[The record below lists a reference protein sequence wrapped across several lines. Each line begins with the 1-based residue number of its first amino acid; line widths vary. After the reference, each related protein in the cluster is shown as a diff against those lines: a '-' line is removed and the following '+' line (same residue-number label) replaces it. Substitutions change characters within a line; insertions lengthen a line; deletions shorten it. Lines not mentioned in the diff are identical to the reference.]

1 MPVLAVRKHIAPRAE
16 PLREPLIPGDPL
28 ESYYYVHFFST
39 TVNDLEISA
48 CLDRKFWHK
57 CFHSPSQES
66 MCIRH
71 SVIALGATHWLYRAQ
86 GCETASVQSFA
97 LGHYNQAISELIRYT
112 HAGAGSGTHIS
123 TILTCCFLFVLVEC
137 LRGDFSEAIRHLE
150 SGCRLIVDNAPGYFS
165 SNIHIKELAAMFH
178 AISSQLSLF
187 SESRLFPDLIDFVAP
202 MKKYENFTGRLRDLD
217 EAEDTLN
224 SFDDIL
230 THMSWDM
237 EKHECGR
244 GWEALRQ
251 QVQCWNI
258 EFQRIAFELSG
269 NSHDMRR
276 IANLKIQ
283 HKLWELLMDGE
294 PPDGDCDDSTEEE
307 MDPAECNL
315 ILDEIEWL
323 WSSSPQPHFG
333 LKTDL
338 STAIYQLYVF
348 CKDDA
353 VRRRIIRILRS
364 HQRREI
370 AWDSLE
376 LAKFLEADMMR
387 RDKGLQ
393 TEEWPDI
400 GPSTSD
406 GALLVFKPV
415 R

>member
-1 MPVLAVRKHIAPRAE
+1 MLAAKQQIAPRAQ
-16 PLREPLIPGDPL
+16 LREPLVLGDPL
-28 ESYYYVHFFST
+28 DACYYVYFFSN
-39 TVNDLEISA
+39 TVSDLEISA

-57 CFHSPSQES
+57 SFHSPSQES

-71 SVIALGATHWLYRAQ
+71 LVIALGATHWLYGAH
-86 GCETASVQSFA
+86 GCETASVQSIQGFA

-112 HAGAGSGTHIS
+112 NAGAASGGHIP
-123 TILTCCFLFVLVEC
+123 TILTCCFLVVLMES

-150 SGCRLIVDNAPGYFS
+150 SGCRLIVSHAPGSFA
-165 SNIHIKELAAMFH
+165 SNIHTKELAAMFH

-187 SESRLFPDLIDFVAP
+187 SETRLFPDLTEFMAP

-230 THMSWDM
+230 SHISWDM
-237 EKHECGR
+237 EDRECGKE
-244 GWEALRQ
+244 WEALRQ
-251 QVQCWNI
+251 QIQCWHI
-258 EFQRIAFELSG
+258 EFQRIAG

-283 HKLWELLMDGE
+283 HKLWELLMEGE
-294 PPDGDCDDSTEEE
+294 PPDADCDDGYEVE

-315 ILDEIEWL
+315 LLDEVEWL
-323 WSSSPQPHFG
+323 WSNSPQPHFG

-348 CKDDA
+348 CKDDT

-364 HQRREI
+364 RQRREI
-370 AWDSLE
+370 TWDSLE
-376 LAKFLEADMMR
+376 LARFLEADMLR

-393 TEEWPDI
+393 TEEWPNI
-400 GPSTSD
+400 GPSACD
-406 GALLVFKPV
+406 DALLVFKPV